1 MTHIVIL
8 TTWAAQRPAPD
19 ATEHMHFFDHDG
31 FVALDSTSSR
41 PEGPNAPRQL
51 AAEVMRLKARLFDL
65 MEAQQGWTA

>member
-41 PEGPNAPRQL
+41 PEGPIYTATIP
-51 AAEVMRLKARLFDL
+51 AGWAEELGEQIDRETGGK
-65 MEAQQGWTA
+65 TK

>member
-19 ATEHMHFFDHDG
+19 ATEHMHFSNHDG

-51 AAEVMRLKARLFDL
+51 AAM
-65 MEAQQGWTA
+65 GWDALGDGQPGRTRWAA